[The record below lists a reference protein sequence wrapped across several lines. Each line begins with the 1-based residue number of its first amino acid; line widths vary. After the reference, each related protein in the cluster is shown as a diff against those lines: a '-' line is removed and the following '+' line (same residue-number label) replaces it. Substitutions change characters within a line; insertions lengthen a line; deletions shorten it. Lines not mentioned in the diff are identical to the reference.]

1 MKNGR
6 RRKKKRNISH
16 GWKLFML
23 CIWFGLCGL
32 KGFLRV
38 ATINAGINSF
48 VWADAVLKLPS
59 ADKNVLRLIIL
70 IISNCIYVY
79 TFTSAWIMRNIFELT
94 FTAFSTFFFVFLLV
108 YHLRRNHHHHHHLH
122 SFFFFFTAR
131 TNLRLAVT
139 AL

>member
-1 MKNGR
+1 MKS
-6 RRKKKRNISH
+6 RRKKERNISH

-32 KGFLRV
+32 KGFLSV
-38 ATINAGINSF
+38 ANINAGINTF
-48 VWADAVLKLPS
+48 IRADAAFELPL

-70 IISNCIYVY
+70 IISNSIYVY

-94 FTAFSTFFFVFLLV
+94 FTAFSPFFL
-108 YHLRRNHHHHHHLH
+108 
-122 SFFFFFTAR
+122 FFYWFTITATTSFFFTAR